1 MGSNIRMD
9 AEWPDQ
15 TDMPDKTE
23 FTEQADAVEDQG
35 PSEGL
40 EGASDTEDIEDSKD
54 IEDTEDSEDTEAR
67 RVRNRRRRRNAKR
80 KREQELKQRT
90 IVLAA
95 AAVFLALLAVSG
107 IARRI
112 RSAVQAEKE
121 HKEELRKEKELEER
135 EDELLSESVLQYRDL
150 VEYYAEEE
158 GISEYVPVLLAIMEV
173 ETKGERDDV
182 MQSSESA
189 GLEPDSLGPE
199 DSIAQACDYFR
210 GLVDRA
216 RDIDVDDRSIIQA
229 YNYGPGY
236 LYYVAEHG
244 GRHSFELAVDY
255 AEEMSGGRTA
265 NYTHYIADEN
275 GNWMYLYGNMYYVE
289 LVEQYLP

>member
-9 AEWPDQ
+9 AEWPDKTDVPGKTEWPDQ
-15 TDMPDKTE
+15 TD
-23 FTEQADAVEDQG
+23 AAEDHE
-35 PSEGL
+35 PLDGL
-40 EGASDTEDIEDSKD
+40 EGASDP
-54 IEDTEDSEDTEAR
+54 EDSEDPEAR
-67 RVRNRRRRRNAKR
+67 IVRIRRRRRNAKR
-80 KREQELKQRT
+80 KREQELKQRAL
-90 IVLAA
+90 VLAA

-112 RSAVQAEKE
+112 RSAVQAERE
-121 HKEELRKEKELEER
+121 HKEELRKEKEL
-135 EDELLSESVLQYRDL
+135 
-150 VEYYAEEE
+150 
-158 GISEYVPVLLAIMEV
+158 EYVPVLLAIMEV

-216 RDIDVDDRSIIQA
+216 SEIDVDDRSIIQA

-265 NYTHYIADEN
+265 NYTHYIADDN
-275 GNWMYLYGNMYYVE
+275 GNWMYLYGNMYYVK

>member
-15 TDMPDKTE
+15 TEFPD
-23 FTEQADAVEDQG
+23 QADAVEDQG

-40 EGASDTEDIEDSKD
+40 EGASDTEDNEY
-54 IEDTEDSEDTEAR
+54 TEDSEDTEAR

-80 KREQELKQRT
+80 KREQELKQRAL
-90 IVLAA
+90 VLAA

-150 VEYYAEEE
+150 MEYYAEEE

-244 GRHSFELAVDY
+244 GRHSFELAVEY

-265 NYTHYIADEN
+265 NYTHHIADEN